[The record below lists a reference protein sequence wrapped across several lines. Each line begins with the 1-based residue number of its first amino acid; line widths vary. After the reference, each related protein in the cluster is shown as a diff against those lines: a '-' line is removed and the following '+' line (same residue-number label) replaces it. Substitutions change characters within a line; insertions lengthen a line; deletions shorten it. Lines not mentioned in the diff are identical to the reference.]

1 MAAGGRAPQAF
12 PKEHENFMRRK
23 ASGCAS
29 ATNKIGRPSAAE
41 AISLQLLKGVL
52 LRRRFLHALSW
63 LAAALFPTGCSGLG
77 LLDALTP
84 SGSYTATTDI
94 AYGALPRQKLDVYRP
109 QGAGP
114 HPVIVFFYGGGWQSG
129 ERGPYRFVAETLTR
143 HGYVIVI
150 PDYRVYP
157 EARFPTFIEDAA
169 QAVGWARDNAARIGG
184 DPSRLFLMGHS
195 AGAHIAAMVALDAR
209 YLAKVGMERRE
220 LKGFIGLAGP
230 YDFLPLTSDKF
241 KTILAAPDMAQ
252 TQPITF
258 ADEGAPP
265 MFLLHGLDDTTV
277 LPRNS
282 VNFAT
287 RLRENGAVVET
298 RYYPDMAH
306 VGILLGLSSLVAGD
320 QPVLADIL
328 AFLQR

>member
-1 MAAGGRAPQAF
+1 
-12 PKEHENFMRRK
+12 
-23 ASGCAS
+23 
-29 ATNKIGRPSAAE
+29 
-41 AISLQLLKGVL
+41 
-52 LRRRFLHALSW
+52 LRRRLLHTLSA
-63 LAAALFPTGCSGLG
+63 LAAAILPIGCSGLG
-77 LLDALTP
+77 ILDALTP
-84 SGSYTATTDI
+84 TGPYTATTDI
-94 AYGALPRQKLDVYRP
+94 AYGASPRQKLDVYRP
-109 QGAGP
+109 QGSGL
-114 HPVIVFFYGGGWQSG
+114 HPVIVFFYGGGWESG
-129 ERGPYRFVAETLTR
+129 DRGPYRFVAESLTR
-143 HGYVIVI
+143 HGYVVVI

-157 EARFPTFIEDAA
+157 EVRFPVFIEDAA
-169 QAVGWARDNAARIGG
+169 QAMRWARDNAAQFGG

-209 YLAKVGMERRE
+209 YLANAGIERRA

-230 YDFLPLTSDKF
+230 YDFLPLTTEKL

-265 MFLLHGLDDTTV
+265 MLLLHGLDDTTV

-282 VNFAT
+282 VNLAA
-287 RLRENGAVVET
+287 RLRENGSAVDT

-306 VGILLGLSSLVAGD
+306 VGILLGLSSLLAGD
-320 QPVLADIL
+320 RPVLADIL